1 MASESRGSYFCIII
15 LCIISLPL
23 VLIWFLASYSGLS
36 ITSWPQT
43 TQSCQCQN
51 DEPTLLPPVIKV
63 FRSSRNLTAISIH
76 DLSLH
81 HEIEDSDQRTWEDLL
96 LPSKAGSIF
105 LEDEK
110 SKVGPY
116 GVSMFHQLHCL
127 AMIRKAFLN
136 AFAQENGE
144 GAVADASM
152 GKTPNPL
159 GHLGHCFHY
168 LAQVSA
174 DSNNASDS
182 FETKNGYRVLF
193 APRMTLLSRHPCYL
207 IAV

>member
-1 MASESRGSYFCIII
+1 
-15 LCIISLPL
+15 
-23 VLIWFLASYSGLS
+23 
-36 ITSWPQT
+36 
-43 TQSCQCQN
+43 
-51 DEPTLLPPVIKV
+51 
-63 FRSSRNLTAISIH
+63 
-76 DLSLH
+76 
-81 HEIEDSDQRTWEDLL
+81 

-136 AFAQENGE
+136 AFAQANGE
-144 GAVADASM
+144 GGIADASM
-152 GKTPNPL
+152 GKGPNPL

-174 DSNNASDS
+174 DSNHASDP
-182 FETKNGYRVLF
+182 FEAKNGYRALF

-207 IAV
+207 ITV